1 MFIKGYTKSNNPG
14 KLVINNEERFIC
26 AKHCGNRYYY
36 VCACK
41 TENKDKNV
49 DKCPATANVITDDDE
64 NVIDVVLINKEHN
77 HVLDESRVA
86 KWKIQEDMDKEY
98 IRDTTALP
106 STVRKKDYPE
116 VSANV

>member
-41 TENKDKNV
+41 TESKGSNM

-106 STVRKKDYPE
+106 STVRKKF
-116 VSANV
+116 S